1 MEKFLETQ
9 DVVNLI
15 IDNLANDDLK
25 GYEGSFY
32 INKYKLKKF
41 NLMLD
46 GDIYLNLD
54 IEYIVIEK
62 GSNKLKKVKSNR
74 DVRYPDTVGIISYL
88 IKEFKVEFED
98 SYDISEYST
107 ANDVINKVGKS
118 KIIACLNL
126 MSDIYEDTKNN
137 VTDTKINKNLTYIE
151 GDYLIK
157 EALTKPTVS
166 IQRGSLT
173 REEVILGYKKLDS
186 KLNEYINFYLEK
198 GFDMETSAIKAMNFI
213 SKMMLL
219 RIGDKSGKTRLVLTT
234 KQPADI
240 NKINKE
246 ITKIDLLIFTNYY
259 IKYKKKEIPTKK
271 ELEDIIYTTNKI

>member
-74 DVRYPDTVGIISYL
+74 DVKYPDIVGIISYL

-126 MSDIYEDTKNN
+126 MSNIYEDTKNN
-137 VTDTKINKNLTYIE
+137 VTDIKINKNLTYIE
-151 GDYLIK
+151 GEYLIK
-157 EALTKPTVS
+157 EALTNPTVI

-198 GFDMETSAIKAMNFI
+198 GFDMDTSAIKALNFI

-219 RIGDKSGKTRLVLTT
+219 RIGDKYGKTRLVLTT